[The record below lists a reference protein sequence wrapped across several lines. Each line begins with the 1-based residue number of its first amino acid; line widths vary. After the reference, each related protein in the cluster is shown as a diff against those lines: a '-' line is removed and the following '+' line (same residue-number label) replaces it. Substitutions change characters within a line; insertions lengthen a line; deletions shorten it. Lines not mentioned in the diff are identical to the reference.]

1 MLTVD
6 HQIPHEMCSFLQFR
20 VEKHVK
26 LLEEYKHLQEAKIS
40 YVQFQW
46 RMCDSYFIKENNSR
60 T

>member
-6 HQIPHEMCSFLQFR
+6 HQIPHEMCGFLQFR

-40 YVQFQW
+40 YVQFQ
-46 RMCDSYFIKENNSR
+46 
-60 T
+60 